1 MVLLCKKT
9 ASFLEFPLCFCP
21 EPVLVER
28 SFLSKGRRGMYHNHK
43 SGQKHRFLTSHTTV
57 AALLLVPSDGC
68 TRKVGT
74 SWCGFMS
81 TYLRMDHGHD
91 ACQSARAG
99 WPVLRVAAHGGLGE
113 GGTAGRQDSR
123 QHPSLT
129 ETAERTESLQ
139 CRLALRSVDHPK
151 DLARAKQLR
160 AWAQASGRE
169 HEGVRQVQLAQR
181 PQDLLGVA
189 AAGST
194 PHCQRRRP
202 RCRHRDRGQQREA
215 SLLARRVLSAGDFAD
230 DMRPGRST
238 TSSASSSASV
248 SSAAPRSYAQP
259 RSIRSSNF

>member
-43 SGQKHRFLTSHTTV
+43 SGQKHRFLTSHTTA

-99 WPVLRVAAHGGLGE
+99 WPVLRVASHGGLGE

-123 QHPSLT
+123 QQPSLT
-129 ETAERTESLQ
+129 ETAERGLQ
-139 CRLALRSVDHPK
+139 CSHSGVLTTPKTSPEPRSSELGPRRADASTKECGRSSSPSVHRTFWVLLLLVRPHTVSAA
-151 DLARAKQLR
+151 ARA
-160 AWAQASGRE
+160 
-169 HEGVRQVQLAQR
+169 
-181 PQDLLGVA
+181 A
-189 AAGST
+189 AIATGDS
-194 PHCQRRRP
+194 
-202 RCRHRDRGQQREA
+202 RGKRVSWHGGC
-215 SLLARRVLSAGDFAD
+215 SLLASLPTICARAAAQQAVPAAPASAARRVI
-230 DMRPGRST
+230 P
-238 TSSASSSASV
+238 
-248 SSAAPRSYAQP
+248 Y
-259 RSIRSSNF
+259 IY